1 MNPVDDVNGNIY
13 YKVAPLTGAGAL
25 TYTTTGRGTTLID
38 SATDNDIED
47 ATTTKQVLNEASG
60 LVVEATDKTSKF
72 YMHNLIPLPAAADDV
87 GPVGTVVIN
96 GNPNP
101 DSTKVTAA
109 TLTISATD
117 PSGVTSMRI
126 INSPDG
132 IDCPTSGSPALL
144 TGGVTEPYATTKA
157 WTLSA
162 GEGTKRVCIQFQ
174 DAHIGGTNWS
184 APVSDTILLDTTGPT
199 GTVEME
205 ISTTHTRQTPTGAM

>member
-1 MNPVDDVNGNIY
+1 M
-13 YKVAPLTGAGAL
+13 
-25 TYTTTGRGTTLID
+25 
-38 SATDNDIED
+38 ATR
-47 ATTTKQVLNEASG
+47 T
-60 LVVEATDKTSKF
+60 
-72 YMHNLIPLPAAADDV
+72 
-87 GPVGTVVIN
+87 
-96 GNPNP
+96 P

-117 PSGVTSMRI
+117 PSGVASMRI

-199 GTVEME
+199 GTVE
-205 ISTTHTRQTPTGAM
+205 INGGDASTALGNVSVAVPATDPSNVTSVRLSNTATVDGGGVLTDGTTRPLRDSAVLGPHPR